1 MPSPST
7 FASSHLRER
16 VQPEPSTTSSIRLR
30 SYPVS
35 LQFIRRDQSA
45 IFGLHPEPVA
55 ASQSIPASCTT
66 ACRVS
71 IRRSRQIKQYP
82 PQSYPSHPI
91 VDALIANL
99 LPRDWDARGAVSS
112 SAFPIGLPTS
122 LTKGNRNRAGH
133 VSCRHQLRKGPIMPN
148 IRSLTTAT
156 KASHKS
162 GTKDDVTLRLPE
174 TGFLR
179 QPQVLCFV
187 PFSKSTLWRRI
198 QAKTF
203 PHPIKLSARMTV
215 WRAEDI
221 HRWIVDQGT

>member
-16 VQPEPSTTSSIRLR
+16 LQSEPSTASIIRLR
-30 SYPVS
+30 SYPIS
-35 LQFIRRDQSA
+35 LQFIHQDQST
-45 IFGLHPEPVA
+45 ISGLHPEPVA
-55 ASQSIPASCTT
+55 ASQSIPASCNT
-66 ACRVS
+66 ACRFS
-71 IRRSRQIKQYP
+71 IRRSRQIKQYF
-82 PQSYPSHPI
+82 PQICPSHSI
-91 VDALIANL
+91 VDTLIANF
-99 LPRDWDARGAVSS
+99 LPRNRDARGVVSS
-112 SAFPIGLPTS
+112 SAFPIRLPTF

-133 VSCRHQLRKGPIMPN
+133 FFCRHQPRKGPIMPN

-156 KASHKS
+156 KAPHKS
-162 GTKDDVTLRLPE
+162 GTRDDVTLRLPE

-221 HRWIVDQGT
+221 HRWIVEQGT